1 MGLTISSGFS
11 SSPKTSSKES
21 AMDLAFSK
29 VDFIDSAACLAI
41 FSLSTA
47 DGIGIFFIISLKLIS
62 FCNFSVNSV
71 DVVSLFPPIASN
83 ALMSTKPRPTPV
95 AAATGSDAKVA
106 NAPAA
111 TIAATPLN
119 ATSGSLT
126 LSTKS
131 PTRSAS
137 DASSYAVSS
146 RLTAFLYIIVSS
158 AISSL

>member
-1 MGLTISSGFS
+1 
-11 SSPKTSSKES
+11 
-21 AMDLAFSK
+21 MDLAFSK
-29 VDFIDSAACLAI
+29 VDFIDSAACFAN
-41 FSLSTA
+41 FSLSAA
-47 DGIGIFFIISLKLIS
+47 DGIGTFFTISLKLIS

-71 DVVSLFPPIASN
+71 AVVSLFLPIASN
-83 ALMSTKPRPTPV
+83 ALMSTKPRPMPV
-95 AAATGSDAKVA
+95 AAAVGSDINVA

-126 LSTKS
+126 LSIKS

-137 DASSYAVSS
+137 DASSYDINS

-158 AISSL
+158 ASSSL